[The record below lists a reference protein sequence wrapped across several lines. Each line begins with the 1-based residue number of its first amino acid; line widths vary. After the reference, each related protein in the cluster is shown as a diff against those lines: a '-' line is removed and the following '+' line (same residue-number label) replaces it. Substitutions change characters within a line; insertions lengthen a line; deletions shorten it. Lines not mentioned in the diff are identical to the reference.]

1 MSKMKTAAAAMP
13 DPKRREGFE
22 KAINFAACFWT
33 ELYSRTLDIPVMRS
47 VFEVVQ
53 TMVALEKF
61 HTAYDLLYAMMVFED
76 EDFAS
81 CTLPATE
88 DDDLIRYFM
97 EGIMLV
103 SPDLIDDLEDEW
115 NESICPLLDE
125 KIAD

>member
-76 EDFAS
+76 ED
-81 CTLPATE
+81 
-88 DDDLIRYFM
+88 LIRYFM